1 MCSGRVAVKCLLKDH
16 KGRTFLLPPHFL
28 SGNPSVG
35 HSHPREEMQFRESLT
50 KAEQDF
56 LGPRGICRKKGMI
69 STQAPESV
77 CTGDARQPPPG
88 QPRGEASRH
97 LANHTPTTHGA
108 ALQASPAAGPP
119 GPLGPQVTLDSHH
132 SWRVFIS
139 PPGNHRGCLH
149 WRSFFLIL
157 VRRDP
162 SFPSMSGLFAVRV
175 TEGLFSSFMCARF

>member
-35 HSHPREEMQFRESLT
+35 HSHPREETQFRESLT

-69 STQAPESV
+69 STQAPESM

-97 LANHTPTTHGA
+97 LQTTRPPPMERPSRPAQLPALQGLWGPKSPWTPTTPGGSLFPLLGTTEA
-108 ALQASPAAGPP
+108 ASTG
-119 GPLGPQVTLDSHH
+119 
-132 SWRVFIS
+132 
-139 PPGNHRGCLH
+139 
-149 WRSFFLIL
+149 
-157 VRRDP
+157 DP
-162 SFPSMSGLFAVRV
+162 SF
-175 TEGLFSSFMCARF
+175 SF